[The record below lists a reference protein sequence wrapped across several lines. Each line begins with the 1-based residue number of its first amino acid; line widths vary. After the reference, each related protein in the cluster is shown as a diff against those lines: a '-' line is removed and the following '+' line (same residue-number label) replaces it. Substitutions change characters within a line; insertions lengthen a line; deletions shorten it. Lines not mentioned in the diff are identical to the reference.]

1 MWRLINVTT
10 ASTLGTSIM
19 RFTSFLSQ
27 LTSCV
32 ELVPLESICL
42 MHTAMPWSVRVEWCR
57 DHYLSSTANSRFG
70 TMAKFMYTHSD
81 PRHWLQMV
89 GMAMTPGNVKLD
101 PIIQALTLPAT

>member
-1 MWRLINVTT
+1 
-10 ASTLGTSIM
+10 
-19 RFTSFLSQ
+19 
-27 LTSCV
+27 
-32 ELVPLESICL
+32 